1 MTTNNEK
8 SVAPNA
14 DEFLGGNYLRKEDL
28 KEAKVVNVI
37 EVWSEA
43 VLNANRKKLV
53 MAFQEL
59 EKPLI
64 LNKINIKRMVRIFG
78 TSDTS
83 AWRGPLTIYV
93 EQGVEYGGRVVGGIR
108 VKPAERI
115 QDGRDRKPAINGFA
129 HSENYEP
136 EAEFF

>member
-64 LNKINIKRMVRIFG
+64 LNKTNIKRMVRIFG
-78 TSDTS
+78 ASDTS

-108 VKPAERI
+108 VKPAEAT
-115 QDGRDRKPAINGFA
+115 QDGRDQQPATNGYA
-129 HSENYEP
+129 RSETYEP
-136 EAEFF
+136 EVEFF